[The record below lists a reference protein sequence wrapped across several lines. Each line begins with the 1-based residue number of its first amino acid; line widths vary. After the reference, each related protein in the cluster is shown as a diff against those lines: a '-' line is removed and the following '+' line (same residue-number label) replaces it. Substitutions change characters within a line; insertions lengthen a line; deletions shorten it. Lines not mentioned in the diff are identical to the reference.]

1 MNNKLE
7 VIGIDHGWS
16 MMKTISQV
24 FVTGVKEITTTP
36 ALFGDVLEY
45 EGKFYKVGTVR
56 QEVKDTK
63 VEDDS
68 FYLLTLAAVAK
79 ELKRRGLAEAKVFL
93 AVGLPLTRFGAE
105 KNDFIKYLTKNK
117 RVSFKYEN
125 EPYHIEIDDVAVF
138 PQCYAAVVDKIPTM
152 AKKTLIVD
160 IGSWTIDI
168 MPVINKSPDESKCV
182 TIPKGLI
189 TCMRSIN
196 EQCVRQLNGEVDE
209 SEIQNIMRYGR
220 SDIDDEYF
228 AIIKAE
234 IEDFVDKV
242 YNSIREFGYNLKT
255 TPIVFVGGGAVVM
268 KNFGSHDAKNI
279 SYPVM
284 EGTTSKVLNAGI
296 GHIEET
302 AGIGESG
309 NCVLCGHNGSRYGT
323 FFTPLNQISIGDEV
337 MITDKNGLRHIYEVT
352 ETEIVNPYDNS
363 IKTQGNEKE
372 LTLFTC
378 SQKGTMR
385 FVVRCIYKE
394 AVMDE

>member
-125 EPYHIEIDDVAVF
+125 ESYHIEIDVKLSFSFFVVNCENIPFKKEFFDAIIANHVLFYLNDLNQGLSEIKRVLKKNGVF
-138 PQCYAAVVDKIPTM
+138 YST
-152 AKKTLIVD
+152 TY
-160 IGSWTIDI
+160 
-168 MPVINKSPDESKCV
+168 SKNH
-182 TIPKGLI
+182 
-189 TCMRSIN
+189 MREIN
-196 EQCVRQLNGEVDE
+196 ELVKEFNSNVYLSEQPLYHRFGLENGEMLLKQYFKNVECKIYND
-209 SEIQNIMRYGR
+209 YL
-220 SDIDDEYF
+220 DIDNAKPIVNYILSCHGNQDILLEKYDEFY
-228 AIIKAE
+228 
-234 IEDFVDKV
+234 DFVENKIKEKGF
-242 YNSIREFGYNLKT
+242 IR
-255 TPIVFVGGGAVVM
+255 
-268 KNFGSHDAKNI
+268 
-279 SYPVM
+279 
-284 EGTTSKVLNAGI
+284 
-296 GHIEET
+296 
-302 AGIGESG
+302 
-309 NCVLCGHNGSRYGT
+309 
-323 FFTPLNQISIGDEV
+323 
-337 MITDKNGLRHIYEVT
+337 IT
-352 ETEIVNPYDNS
+352 
-363 IKTQGNEKE
+363 
-372 LTLFTC
+372 
-378 SQKGTMR
+378 
-385 FVVRCIYKE
+385 KE
-394 AVMDE
+394 ACLFICENR